1 MNVPIKPEF
10 QKFIEQQ
17 VNSGRFA
24 SPAAVLEA
32 GIERLM
38 LDELD
43 QEDLAAIKESRQQI
57 ERGEDLDWNEVA
69 TRLRTKYLGK

>member
-1 MNVPIKPEF
+1 MNVSIRAEF

-17 VNSGRFA
+17 VNSGRFP

-43 QEDLAAIKESRQQI
+43 REDLAAIKESRQQI
-57 ERGEDLDWNEVA
+57 ERGEDLDWNEVVA
-69 TRLRTKYLGK
+69 RLRTKYVGK